1 MNSLYQQFGPR
12 PQVATGYLQNAM
24 NQARQIMQS
33 VQDPR
38 QFVLQQFHVPP
49 EIQNDPDQILQYLRS
64 NNMLSKRQIEALIFL
79 NR

>member
-1 MNSLYQQFGPR
+1 MNSLYQQFGPK
-12 PQVATGYLQNAM
+12 PELPYLQNAM

-33 VQDPR
+33 VRDPR

-64 NNMLSKRQIEALIFL
+64 NNMLSQRQIQALNFL